1 MKDFCEDALSS
12 DVSKYHQHHGLS
24 LRELSTGIRVVP
36 GLRMLTVTRTLRKL
50 NVNVDGFKGGSDLT
64 KSAIQIA
71 TRNPNLREFTL
82 RDVLPWDHLDQLAGV
97 FRTKHIGRYRIEPIE
112 NHREPEPEVRH
123 NIMVRPGRLLSHTF
137 ISRKYQKTLNGANT
151 SPVNQGPSKM
161 PFTSTLGITLLGIL
175 VACVLFGLFTAQ
187 VYIYHKNFPNESRW
201 IRFGLVDGMWL
212 IELGHTMCLFHL
224 VYYYAIV
231 QFGVPNAIMTSAPP
245 SFAVSIF
252 FHGAV
257 AVLGPP
263 YYIPV
268 ICLFLMTCQ
277 LSLDMVVG
285 VKAAIIAGKS
295 VEMYLTSTKWL
306 ILAPLVLRAVVDII
320 ISVTLVYCLLYQRSA
335 SAFKNT
341 TAVIDKLILW
351 SIGNVLWCPSFLFR
365 ELKGSSSMLGVAYL
379 HNVENY
385 TWVALYVVF
394 PKVFSNTM
402 LANMNH
408 RVVLRKMQSALILSG
423 GLDISN
429 VRSRSMLQFN
439 HSTDN
444 ILSPTTPSTLDTPL
458 DSDKIRLGLLPSP
471 TRSAESEV

>member
-1 MKDFCEDALSS
+1 
-12 DVSKYHQHHGLS
+12 
-24 LRELSTGIRVVP
+24 
-36 GLRMLTVTRTLRKL
+36 
-50 NVNVDGFKGGSDLT
+50 
-64 KSAIQIA
+64 
-71 TRNPNLREFTL
+71 
-82 RDVLPWDHLDQLAGV
+82 
-97 FRTKHIGRYRIEPIE
+97 
-112 NHREPEPEVRH
+112 
-123 NIMVRPGRLLSHTF
+123 
-137 ISRKYQKTLNGANT
+137 
-151 SPVNQGPSKM
+151 M

-257 AVLGPP
+257 AVLAQGYFTYRIARFTGPP
-263 YYIPV
+263 YYIPA

-351 SIGNVLWCPSFLFR
+351 SIETGVIT
-365 ELKGSSSMLGVAYL
+365 SMLGVAVIICYL

-429 VRSRSMLQFN
+429 VRSRSILQFN

-458 DSDKIRLGLLPSP
+458 DSDKIRLGLIPSP
-471 TRSAESEV
+471 TRSVESEV